1 VKGLAEA
8 VRAAGALALDYFK
21 GTVKSWDKAPGDPV
35 SEADLAVDKLLHQN
49 LRALAPDAGWLSEES
64 VVGRKPVPARRLWV
78 VDPIDGTRA
87 FVEKRPEFAV
97 SVALVEDARPLAA
110 AVFNPATGE
119 FFEAEA
125 GRGARLNGQRLRVS
139 ARDAVDG
146 ARLLSGTGSAKRLG
160 WLNEAG
166 QPARAAEVG
175 RINSIAYRLCLV
187 ASARFDGV
195 VSLGHKS
202 DWDLAAA
209 DLIVAEAGGATTDA
223 KGRPFLYNREGL
235 RHPAVIA
242 ANPTLNARLREEIA
256 RLPKS

>member
-1 VKGLAEA
+1 MKGFHETM
-8 VRAAGALALDYFK
+8 RAAGALALDYFK
-21 GTVKSWDKAPGDPV
+21 GAVKSWDKAPGDPV
-35 SEADLAVDKLLHQN
+35 SEADLAVDKLLRER
-49 LRALAPDAGWLSEES
+49 LAALDPEAGWLSEES
-64 VVGRKPVPARRLWV
+64 IEGRNPVAASRLWV

-97 SVALVEDARPLAA
+97 SVALVEDGVPRA
-110 AVFNPATGE
+110 AVVYNPATEE

-125 GRGARLNGQRLRVS
+125 GKGARLNGRAIRVS
-139 ARDAVDG
+139 SRAEIAG

-166 QPARAAEVG
+166 GPGLAAEVG
-175 RINSIAYRLCLV
+175 RINSIAYRMCLV
-187 ASARFDGV
+187 ASSRFDGV

-209 DLIVAEAGGATTDA
+209 DLIVREAGGLATDDRA
-223 KGRPFLYNREGL
+223 RPFRYNEPGL
-235 RHPAVIA
+235 RHPAVLA
-242 ANPTLNARLREEIA
+242 AGPAMHDILRAEIK

>member
-1 VKGLAEA
+1 M
-8 VRAAGALALDYFK
+8 RAAGALALDYFK

-35 SEADLAVDKLLHQN
+35 SEADLAVDKLLHER
-49 LRALAPDAGWLSEES
+49 LGALDPGAGWLSEES
-64 VVGRKPVPARRLWV
+64 VQGRKPVAARRLWV

-97 SVALVEDARPLAA
+97 SVALVEDGRPLRAV
-110 AVFNPATGE
+110 VFNPATDE
-119 FFEAEA
+119 FYEAEA
-125 GRGARLNGQRLRVS
+125 GKGARLNDKPIGVS
-139 ARDAVDG
+139 GRSEVAG

-166 QPARAAEVG
+166 QPNIAAEIG
-175 RINSIAYRLCLV
+175 RINSIAYRMCLV

-209 DLIVAEAGGATTDA
+209 DLIVAEAGGQTTDGE
-223 KGRPFLYNREGL
+223 GRTFRYNEPGL
-235 RHPAVIA
+235 RHPAVFA
-242 ANPTLNARLREEIA
+242 ANPTLIDVLRREVR